1 MPSLQRDTSTVINT
15 QQLQGSSEVPGL
27 LAGILVPEIVCSFII
42 LGRIYS
48 RGILIKNWGWDDTLI
63 ILAWICSLTV
73 VTLVGVESHFGLG
86 HKHKDIPLRYQ
97 AIAIKCSYF
106 TIIFYQACL
115 LITKLSILF
124 FYLRI
129 LKLRLQRILIWSTIS
144 FVCTYGA
151 VLIPFSALVCNP
163 ITQRFPFSPNG
174 KCFSYYP
181 IMTASAIIHT
191 STDVWLIALVIPHIL
206 KMSILRR
213 QKLGLAF
220 LLTLGLFDACAS
232 LTRISVA
239 YRFLNRHLA
248 QWDSFSFAIWTT
260 LETSL
265 GIICASAPMLRPM
278 VRQILGKK
286 PTSAPEMAPGN
297 VPRSKGEKKKAGRAR
312 DESLW
317 SGLHEQH
324 EQEVQMREA
333 VQAAGKD
340 FLTVHVMGEGEGER
354 SASVST
360 AGGSAVKVSSMV

>member
-1 MPSLQRDTSTVINT
+1 
-15 QQLQGSSEVPGL
+15 
-27 LAGILVPEIVCSFII
+27 VCSSIVI
-42 LGRIYS
+42 GRIYS

-63 ILAWICSLTV
+63 IFAWVFSMTV
-73 VTLVGVESHFGLG
+73 VALVGVESHFGLG
-86 HKHKDIPLRYQ
+86 HQHKDIPLRYQ

-129 LKLRLQRILIWSTIS
+129 LKLRLQRILIWCTIG

-151 VLIPFSALVCNP
+151 VLIPFSAMVCNP
-163 ITQRFPFSPNG
+163 ITHRFPFPPNG

-181 IMTASAIIHT
+181 IMTASVIIHT
-191 STDVWLIALVIPHIL
+191 STDIWLIVLVIPHIL
-206 KMSILRR
+206 KMSVPRR

-220 LLTLGLFDACAS
+220 LLTLGLFDGVAS
-232 LTRISVA
+232 LTRLSVA
-239 YRFLNRHLA
+239 YKFLNRSLA

-265 GIICASAPMLRPM
+265 GIVCASAPMLRPM
-278 VRQILGKK
+278 VRQLMGKK
-286 PTSAPEMAPGN
+286 PSSGPEIMNVN
-297 VPRSKGEKKKAGRAR
+297 VPRSGRNKKAAVMPR

-317 SGLHEQH
+317 SDLHTNHTQQH
-324 EQEVQMREA
+324 EQDEEMQMRET

-340 FLTVHVMGEGEGER
+340 FLTVHVMGDSDAER
-354 SASVST
+354 SGSVST
-360 AGGSAVKVSSMV
+360 SDDSVKKAASMV